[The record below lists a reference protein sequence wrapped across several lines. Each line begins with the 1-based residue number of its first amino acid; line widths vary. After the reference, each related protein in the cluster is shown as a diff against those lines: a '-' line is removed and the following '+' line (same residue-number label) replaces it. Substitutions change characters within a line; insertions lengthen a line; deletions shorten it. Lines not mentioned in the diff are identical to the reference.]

1 MAIGNQ
7 TEVTVFIL
15 QSFTEDPGLQAA
27 LFCFFFTLFV
37 VALVGNGLIIMA
49 IHCSPNLHTPMY
61 FYLVNLAMLD
71 MICTSTILPKVLQ
84 SLVADN
90 TISYSGCLSQMFFF
104 TWSLSSELL
113 LFTAMA
119 YDRYL
124 AICRP
129 LHYGTLMSGR
139 VCLALAGF
147 VWSTGALNGSLL
159 TGLVLRLSFCGPNM
173 IAHFFC
179 EVPPVLLLSCSPT
192 FINDIATLTA
202 DLFLSGMNFLLT
214 MASYGFII
222 TNILR
227 IRSAEGKRRAFSTC
241 SSHLIVV
248 TMYYSTVLYTYIRPV
263 LGSAGL
269 LDKVVAILYTI
280 LTPTLN
286 PLIYTLRNKEFKA
299 SLKKLLLLFSK

>member
-1 MAIGNQ
+1 MALGNQ

-15 QSFTEDPGLQAA
+15 QSFTEDPGLQAT

-37 VALVGNGLIIMA
+37 VALVGNGLIVMA
-49 IHCSPNLHTPMY
+49 IHFSPNLHTPMY
-61 FYLVNLAMLD
+61 FFLVNLAMLD
-71 MICTSTILPKVLQ
+71 MICTSTILPKALQ

-90 TISYSGCLSQMFFF
+90 TISFSGCLSQMFFF

-139 VCLALAGF
+139 VCLVLAAF
-147 VWSTGALNGSLL
+147 VWTSGLFNAFLL
-159 TGLVLRLSFCGPNM
+159 TGLVVRLSFCGPNI

-179 EVPPVLLLSCSPT
+179 EIPPVLLLSCSPT
-192 FINDIATLTA
+192 FLVDVIVITA
-202 DLFLSGMNFLLT
+202 DMFLSGMNFLLT
-214 MASYGFII
+214 MASYGCII
-222 TNILR
+222 SNILR

-248 TMYYSTVLYTYIRPV
+248 TMYYSTVLYAYIRPV

-269 LDKVVAILYTI
+269 LDKAITILYTVM
-280 LTPTLN
+280 TPALN

-299 SLKKLLLLFSK
+299 SFKKLLLLFSK